1 VPIYSHSQLAAY
13 ENCPLKYKF
22 IYRDKIKRYTEG
34 VEAFLGSRVHE
45 VLQKCYEDSK
55 RGKINPL
62 ADLLA
67 HFDAI
72 WEKNWHEEIAIVR
85 TGMTADHYR
94 ISGHKMLTAYY
105 ARHSPFDKDITV
117 ATEELVSF
125 SIDNERHR
133 LRGYIDR
140 ISRTPD
146 GAYHINDYKTSAS
159 LPTQSDADAD
169 RQLALYQIALR
180 QRWPHANTVHLVWH
194 YLAFDC
200 ALISHRSPEALAK
213 LERDTARL
221 IDEIEATQNFPPK
234 ESALCNWCEYSDL
247 CPNRKHLHTV
257 EALPANKFLGE
268 PGVVIVNR
276 YAELKEKAKEIE
288 EEVTLLK
295 EALLNYCQENKL
307 SVVRGS
313 DHKVRVKREEKL
325 KFPGKSEPRRAELEE
340 KLIKIG
346 KLAEVSQLDTTALT
360 RAVTEERWGKALS
373 QDIAAYGTIE
383 ETSAVYLS
391 KLKEEE
397 PE

>member
-1 VPIYSHSQLAAY
+1 MPIYSHSQLAAY

-22 IYRDKIKRYTEG
+22 NYRDKIKRYTEG

-45 VLQKCYEDSK
+45 VLQKCYEDAR

-62 ADLLA
+62 KDLLA
-67 HFDAI
+67 YYDAL
-72 WEKNWHEEIAIVR
+72 WEKNWHDEIAIVR
-85 TGMTADHYR
+85 AGLTADHYR
-94 ISGHKMLTAYY
+94 NSGHKMLAAYY
-105 ARHSPFDKDITV
+105 ARHSPFDKDITI

-180 QRWPHANTVHLVWH
+180 QRWPHISTVHLVWH

-200 ALISHRSPEALAK
+200 ALVSRRSPEALAK
-213 LERDTARL
+213 LEQDTARL
-221 IDEIEATQNFPPK
+221 IDEIEAAQDFPPK
-234 ESALCNWCEYSDL
+234 ESALCNWCEYPDL
-247 CPNRKHLHTV
+247 CPNRKHLYTV
-257 EALPANKFLGE
+257 EALPANKFLSE

-276 YAELKEKAKEIE
+276 YAELKEKAREIE

-313 DHKVRVKREEKL
+313 NHKVRVKREEKL
-325 KFPGKSEPRRAELEE
+325 KFPGKSEPRRAELEA
-340 KLIKIG
+340 KLMQAG
-346 KLAEVSQLDTTALT
+346 KLAEVSQLDTAALT
-360 RAVTEERWGKALS
+360 RAVAEERWGKALS

-383 ETSAVYLS
+383 ETSTVYLS